1 MHYFKYLF
9 LFIIISTAFPRK
21 KNDNLLPK
29 GMPYHTKLLW
39 GENGLFRKIKLA
51 PESRDKELMLRLKML
66 QLHQKIALGSLGA
79 FYYQAYLGN
88 ELVKGNYEHKEMH
101 SKLSKMVWGS
111 YMVSASLSYLAP
123 PALIYN
129 QKISSMKIHKLL
141 SYVHFFGM
149 AAIPYLGY
157 RISVSDDYN
166 KALELHQNVAY
177 TTLFTLSLSA
187 LLTFLPY

>member
-1 MHYFKYLF
+1 MNFIKYTL
-9 LFIIISTAFPRK
+9 LLLIMSIAFSSK
-21 KNDNLLPK
+21 ENDSFLPK

-39 GENGLFRKIKLA
+39 GESGLLRKIKLA
-51 PESRDKELMLRLKML
+51 PESRDEELMLRLKML

-79 FYYQAYLGN
+79 FYYQTYLGN

-111 YMVSASLSYLAP
+111 YMISASLSYLAP
-123 PALIYN
+123 PALLYN
-129 QKISSMKIHKLL
+129 NKISSMKIHKLL
-141 SYVHFFGM
+141 SYVHFLGM
-149 AAIPYLGY
+149 SVIPYLGY
-157 RISVSDDYN
+157 RISVADNYD